1 MGLFSK
7 NKLERI
13 MELERLVSELES
25 KNAELNNRNK
35 EYENAFGSLKEV
47 EVLVDNK
54 RNELQAMND
63 KIENSQNQIQE
74 LQEQIKV
81 EEKNIEEKNQEIEK
95 LNNSVENVLDII
107 ETNVYE
113 NPYNYDDSQS
123 FQSKLDEIRN
133 AQKEMVKQDKAM
145 YHSRNLTMDDSH
157 AKGKRMM
164 KDIDKLALRSFNNE
178 CGYIITNTRY
188 SNAST
193 SENKIKKSFEA
204 INKTIKMFS
213 CNITEEYLQLKLDE
227 LALKVGYETKKEE
240 EKEEQRRIREIMK
253 EEERVR
259 KEIEDAKARVEKDE
273 KHFNNEI
280 SKLEKKLAKEK
291 GDKQELLGQIAKLK
305 SKLEELAVV
314 KQDVLNREMN
324 TRAGYVYVISNI
336 GSFGEDVY
344 KIGVT
349 RRLDPM
355 IRVNE
360 LSSASV
366 PFKFD
371 VHAMIFADDAFE
383 LETNLH
389 RIFDKQRVNKINGH
403 KEFFAVSLDEIE
415 KAVHEFN
422 PTVEFT
428 RTALAEEYRLSMN
441 M

>member
-7 NKLERI
+7 KESERI
-13 MELERLVSELES
+13 QELERLVSELQGENE
-25 KNAELNNRNK
+25 KLNNRNK
-35 EYENAFGSLKEV
+35 EYEDVFGSLKEV
-47 EVLVDNK
+47 EMQVDNK
-54 RNELQAMND
+54 RNELQLMNNQMEKLEEQINEHNNITFLIDTNLYANPYTYSDSKEYREELD
-63 KIENSQNQIQE
+63 KIKKEQREWLQSRESLEEHGTWKVNQ
-74 LQEQIKV
+74 KV
-81 EEKNIEEKNQEIEK
+81 DSTIHA
-95 LNNSVENVLDII
+95 SII
-107 ETNVYE
+107 
-113 NPYNYDDSQS
+113 
-123 FQSKLDEIRN
+123 
-133 AQKEMVKQDKAM
+133 
-145 YHSRNLTMDDSH
+145 
-157 AKGKRMM
+157 
-164 KDIDKLALRSFNNE
+164 LAYRAFNNE
-178 CGYIITNTRY
+178 CDNIIMNVRY
-188 SNAST
+188 SNIGTCEKKIRKSFKDINDIICSRQT
-193 SENKIKKSFEA
+193 GYFFSMPEKYLELKIK
-204 INKTIKMFS
+204 
-213 CNITEEYLQLKLDE
+213 E
-227 LALKVGYETKKEE
+227 LMLKVGYETKKQE
-240 EKEEQRRIREIMK
+240 EKEEQQRIREIMK

-291 GDKQELLGQIAKLK
+291 GDKQELLDQIAKLR

-355 IRVNE
+355 IRVSE

-389 RIFDKQRVNKINGH
+389 RIFDKQRVNKVNGH

>member
-7 NKLERI
+7 NKIERI

-35 EYENAFGSLKEV
+35 EYEEAFGSLKEV
-47 EVLVDNK
+47 ETLVDNK
-54 RNELQAMND
+54 RNELQVVCG
-63 KIENSQNQIQE
+63 KIEDSQNQIQE

-81 EEKNIEEKNQEIEK
+81 EEKNIEEKNIEIEK
-95 LNNSVENVLDII
+95 LNNLAENTLDII

-123 FQSKLDEIRN
+123 FQSKLDEIRS
-133 AQKEMVKQDKAM
+133 AQKEMVKQNKAM
-145 YHSRNLTMDDSH
+145 HHGRELTMDNSS
-157 AKGKRMM
+157 AKGKRVM

-178 CGYIITNTRY
+178 CGYIITNVRY
-188 SNAST
+188 SSAST
-193 SENKIKKSFEA
+193 CENKIRKSFEA

-259 KEIEDAKARVEKDE
+259 KEIEEAKKSVEKDE
-273 KHFNNEI
+273 KHVSNEI

-291 GDKQELLGQIAKLK
+291 GDKQELLNQIAKLK

-314 KQDVLNREMN
+314 KQNVLNREAN
-324 TRAGYVYVISNI
+324 AKAGYVYVISNI
-336 GSFGEDVY
+336 GSFGENVY

-349 RRLDPM
+349 RRLVPEE
-355 IRVNE
+355 RVHE
-360 LSSASV
+360 LSNASV
-366 PFKFD
+366 PYKFD
-371 VHAMIFADDAFE
+371 IHAMIFAEDAFE
-383 LETNLH
+383 LESNLH
-389 RIFDKQRVNKINGH
+389 KIFNANRVNKVNTR
-403 KEFFAVSLDEIE
+403 KEFFNVSLDEIE
-415 KAVHEFN
+415 KAVHGFN
-422 PTVEFT
+422 STVEFT

>member
-1 MGLFSK
+1 MGLF
-7 NKLERI
+7 NKKELERI
-13 MELERLVSELES
+13 EELERLVSELKGENE
-25 KNAELNNRNK
+25 KLNNRNK
-35 EYENAFGSLKEV
+35 EYEGIFGSLE
-47 EVLVDNK
+47 EIEMQVDNK
-54 RNELQAMND
+54 RNELLAMNNEMEKLEEQINEHNNMAFLIDTNLYANPYTYSDSKEYKEELD
-63 KIENSQNQIQE
+63 KIKREQREWLKDGKAWEEHGTWKVNQRVDLSI
-74 LQEQIKV
+74 
-81 EEKNIEEKNQEIEK
+81 NA
-95 LNNSVENVLDII
+95 SII
-107 ETNVYE
+107 
-113 NPYNYDDSQS
+113 
-123 FQSKLDEIRN
+123 
-133 AQKEMVKQDKAM
+133 
-145 YHSRNLTMDDSH
+145 
-157 AKGKRMM
+157 
-164 KDIDKLALRSFNNE
+164 LAFRAFNNE
-178 CGYIITNTRY
+178 CDNIIMNVRY
-188 SNAST
+188 SNIGT
-193 SENKIKKSFEA
+193 CEKKIRKSFKD
-204 INKTIKMFS
+204 INDIICSRYTSYFWSMS
-213 CNITEEYLQLKLDE
+213 EEYLELKIKE
-227 LALKVGYETKKEE
+227 LMLKVGYETKKEE

-253 EEERVR
+253 EEERVA
-259 KEIEDAKARVEKDE
+259 KEIEEAKKSVEKDE
-273 KHFNNEI
+273 KHVTNEI

-291 GDKQELLGQIAKLK
+291 GDKQELLDQIAKLR

-355 IRVNE
+355 IRVSE

-389 RIFDKQRVNKINGH
+389 RIFDKQRVNKVNGH

>member
-1 MGLFSK
+1 MGLF
-7 NKLERI
+7 NKKELERI
-13 MELERLVSELES
+13 QELERLVSELQSE
-25 KNAELNNRNK
+25 NREL
-35 EYENAFGSLKEV
+35 ENTLGDLQTV
-47 EVLVDNK
+47 QTLV
-54 RNELQAMND
+54 
-63 KIENSQNQIQE
+63 ENSKKELDQVNNEIHEGQNKIQE
-74 LQEQIKV
+74 IQEQIN
-81 EEKNIEEKNQEIEK
+81 ETQNIQF
-95 LNNSVENVLDII
+95 LVD
-107 ETNVYE
+107 TNVYA
-113 NPYNYDDSQS
+113 NPYTYEN
-123 FQSKLDEIRN
+123 SKMYREELDKIKKE
-133 AQKEMVKQDKAM
+133 QKEWLQSCEAWEENGTWSLKDKPD
-145 YHSRNLTMDDSH
+145 LTTH
-157 AKGKRMM
+157 AS
-164 KDIDKLALRSFNNE
+164 IILALRAFNNE
-178 CGYIITNTRY
+178 CDNIIMNVKY
-188 SNAST
+188 SNSST
-193 SENKIKKSFEA
+193 CENKIRKSFKD
-204 INKTIKMFS
+204 IN
-213 CNITEEYLQLKLDE
+213 NIICSRLTGYFYSISEGYLELKLKE
-227 LALKVGYETKKEE
+227 LALKVGYETEKQE
-240 EKEEQRRIREIMK
+240 EKEEQQRIREIMK

-291 GDKQELLGQIAKLK
+291 GDKQELLDQIAKLR
-305 SKLEELAVV
+305 SKLEELDVV

-371 VHAMIFADDAFE
+371 VHAMIFTDDAFE

-389 RIFDKQRVNKINGH
+389 RMFNEQRVNKVNGH

-428 RTALAEEYRLSMN
+428 RIALAEEYRLSLN

>member
-1 MGLFSK
+1 MGLF
-7 NKLERI
+7 NKKELERI
-13 MELERLVSELES
+13 EELERLVSELQG
-25 KNAELNNRNK
+25 KNK
-35 EYENAFGSLKEV
+35 EYEKALGDLERVQILVNDRENKLSKIEDEINEGKNKIQEIQEQLNEEENIKF
-47 EVLVDNK
+47 LVDTHVC
-54 RNELQAMND
+54 A
-63 KIENSQNQIQE
+63 
-74 LQEQIKV
+74 
-81 EEKNIEEKNQEIEK
+81 
-95 LNNSVENVLDII
+95 
-107 ETNVYE
+107 
-113 NPYNYDDSQS
+113 NPYTYEDS
-123 FQSKLDEIRN
+123 KEYRDELEKIKKE
-133 AQKEMVKQDKAM
+133 QKEWLKSGKAYEEHGTWRFRDKVD
-145 YHSRNLTMDDSH
+145 LTIH
-157 AKGKRMM
+157 AS
-164 KDIDKLALRSFNNE
+164 IKLAFRAFNNE
-178 CGYIITNTRY
+178 CDNIIMNVKY
-188 SNAST
+188 SNTST
-193 SENKIKKSFEA
+193 CENKIRKSFKD
-204 INKTIKMFS
+204 INDIICSRYTGYFYSMS
-213 CNITEEYLQLKLDE
+213 EEYLELKIKE
-227 LALKVGYETKKEE
+227 LMLKVGYETKKQE
-240 EKEEQRRIREIMK
+240 EKEEQQRIREIMK

-291 GDKQELLGQIAKLK
+291 GDKQDLLDQIAKLR

-389 RIFDKQRVNKINGH
+389 RIFNEQRVNKVNNH

-422 PTVEFT
+422 STAEFT